1 MGVECTSLP
10 SPEYDSFDSKV
21 PEFQSLFYLPQYLT
35 HDLTKIN
42 LLAIKEAYDKNF
54 MEDFQS
60 AYYNCGYIFLTDT
73 CNKSRKS

>member
-1 MGVECTSLP
+1 MEVECTSLP
-10 SPEYDSFDSKV
+10 SPEYESFDYKV

-54 MEDFQS
+54 MKDFQS
-60 AYYNCGYIFLTDT
+60 AHYNRCYIFFDRYLQQE
-73 CNKSRKS
+73 